1 MRFRYDPTSG
11 ALYFR
16 LREGSIEETLEL
28 PSPGVYMDVNETGE
42 VMGLEFLSLQEFV
55 MFLSGFG
62 GEVDLP
68 EQVEPEIL
76 EGQMRLASEAG
87 QHPGKRNSD
96 FLAGAAAT
104 STQQRSH
111 ASQVGALIY

>member
-1 MRFRYDPTSG
+1 MRFRYDPTAG

-16 LREGSIEETLEL
+16 LREGPIEETLEL

-55 MFLSGFG
+55 MFLSCFG
-62 GEVDLP
+62 GEVELP

-76 EGQMRLASEAG
+76 EGHMRLSSEPEPGSTLAREISTFWRELL
-87 QHPGKRNSD
+87 QHRPNRD
-96 FLAGAAAT
+96 PT
-104 STQQRSH
+104 RQ
-111 ASQVGALIY
+111 

>member
-16 LREGSIEETLEL
+16 LREGPIEETLEL

-42 VMGLEFLSLQEFV
+42 VMGLEVLSLQEFV
-55 MFLSGFG
+55 MFLSSFG
-62 GEVDLP
+62 GEVELP

-76 EGQMRLASEAG
+76 ESQMRLASEAEPG
-87 QHPGKRNSD
+87 SAQASEIATFWRELLQHRPDRDPTRYK
-96 FLAGAAAT
+96 
-104 STQQRSH
+104 
-111 ASQVGALIY
+111 

>member
-42 VMGLEFLSLQEFV
+42 VIGLEFLSLQEFV

-62 GEVDLP
+62 GEVELP
-68 EQVEPEIL
+68 EQVDPEVL
-76 EGQMRLASEAG
+76 EGQMRLSSKAEPGSALSSETATFWRELL
-87 QHPGKRNSD
+87 QHRPDRDHTRHK
-96 FLAGAAAT
+96 
-104 STQQRSH
+104 
-111 ASQVGALIY
+111 